1 MYDTQ
6 IIANRIKK
14 TAKLRNAKIKDML
27 NQLDLGVNLIS
38 QFAKGQ
44 VMSSI
49 NLAKIADY
57 LNCSVDYLLCRTDII
72 ELNAELPKQQK
83 VIPIDNKTKSTIKTI
98 IKPLYLTPASAGIGS
113 WLDDDT
119 PTEWITVPKSDK
131 TASADFLIRVRGD
144 SMQPKYYDG
153 DIVLVKQSSSI
164 TEGEYGVFILN
175 NEAFIKKMGKG
186 ELISLNPDY
195 DNIAVS
201 EYDTISCAGKVI
213 GILKNE

>member
-1 MYDTQ
+1 MFSDIFKQLIQNSGITAYQMSKETGISESLISNWKSGRQLPKYDSLN
-6 IIANRIKK
+6 ILADYFKVSGDVLLGRENIP
-14 TAKLRNAKIKDML
+14 AKIID
-27 NQLDLGVNLIS
+27 I
-38 QFAKGQ
+38 
-44 VMSSI
+44 
-49 NLAKIADY
+49 
-57 LNCSVDYLLCRTDII
+57 TD
-72 ELNAELPKQQK
+72 K
-83 VIPIDNKTKSTIKTI
+83 VPTQRQRNKKNIM
-98 IKPLYLTPASAGIGS
+98 KPLYLTPASAGTGS

-119 PTEWITVPKSDK
+119 PAEWITVPKSDE
-131 TASADFLIRVRGD
+131 TVSADFLIKVSGD

-213 GILKNE
+213 GVLENE